1 MNYIENYD
9 KNLQTQPSVPYK
21 TVSYVNDKF
30 KRTSTL
36 QSSNREYFPFNIVFT
51 AIQTTF
57 KLKSSTGTG
66 TRVTIS
72 STLKI
77 YTSKY
82 NVLTILNKPT
92 AKYLLNEGSR
102 SLIPSST
109 FHATKIVKSNISDE
123 STSSFSNKTFLNF
136 TNTIFIVNTNITN
149 FTRLDPMNMKEK
161 NLENTFSII
170 LMIGLTASLIMII
183 IIIIGFIY
191 LTKKTKKSST
201 VQITRTNLEL
211 QELNMPT
218 AFANENVELRESNIS
233 SSKHFVSIE
242 LNE

>member
-1 MNYIENYD
+1 LINIIYNDHINI
-9 KNLQTQPSVPYK
+9 K
-21 TVSYVNDKF
+21 T
-30 KRTSTL
+30 
-36 QSSNREYFPFNIVFT
+36 
-51 AIQTTF
+51 
-57 KLKSSTGTG
+57 
-66 TRVTIS
+66 TI
-72 STLKI
+72 
-77 YTSKY
+77 
-82 NVLTILNKPT
+82 
-92 AKYLLNEGSR
+92 
-102 SLIPSST
+102 
-109 FHATKIVKSNISDE
+109 IVKSNISDE
-123 STSSFSNKTFLNF
+123 STSSFSYKTFLNF

-170 LMIGLTASLIMII
+170 LMIGLTASLIMIT

-218 AFANENVELRESNIS
+218 AFANENVELRDSNTS

>member
-1 MNYIENYD
+1 
-9 KNLQTQPSVPYK
+9 VPYK
-21 TVSYVNDKF
+21 TVSYVNNKF
-30 KRTSTL
+30 KRSSTL
-36 QSSNREYFPFNIVFT
+36 QSSNREYCPFNSVFT

-57 KLKSSTGTG
+57 ELKSSTGTG
-66 TRVTIS
+66 TIVTIS
-72 STLKI
+72 STMKI

-82 NVLTILNKPT
+82 NVLNILIKPT
-92 AKYLLNEGSR
+92 AKYLLNEVSR
-102 SLIPSST
+102 SLFPSST
-109 FHATKIVKSNISDE
+109 FHATKKIKSNISDE
-123 STSSFSNKTFLNF
+123 SISSFSNTTFLDF
-136 TNTIFIVNTNITN
+136 TDQIFIVYTNNTN

-161 NLENTFSII
+161 NLEKTFSII

-201 VQITRTNLEL
+201 VQITSTNLEL

-218 AFANENVELRESNIS
+218 AFANENVELRESNLS
-233 SSKHFVSIE
+233 SSKHLFSIE

>member
-1 MNYIENYD
+1 MNIFFSCVLDCCELNCCEINLMNYIEDYD

-21 TVSYVNDKF
+21 TVNDKF

-66 TRVTIS
+66 TLVTIS

-82 NVLTILNKPT
+82 NVLTLLNKPT
-92 AKYLLNEGSR
+92 AKYLLNKGSR

-109 FHATKIVKSNISDE
+109 FHATKIVKSNI
-123 STSSFSNKTFLNF
+123 
-136 TNTIFIVNTNITN
+136 
-149 FTRLDPMNMKEK
+149 
-161 NLENTFSII
+161 
-170 LMIGLTASLIMII
+170 
-183 IIIIGFIY
+183 
-191 LTKKTKKSST
+191 
-201 VQITRTNLEL
+201 
-211 QELNMPT
+211 
-218 AFANENVELRESNIS
+218 
-233 SSKHFVSIE
+233 
-242 LNE
+242 